1 MTVSFFGHR
10 DTPSEVAQILRET
23 VIDLIENHGADI
35 FYVGNHGAF
44 DAMVKGVLC
53 ELKKEY
59 PHVNYAVVLA
69 YMPKNN
75 TGQNFENTVFPEGLE
90 NTLPRYAIAAR
101 NRWMILRS
109 ELLVVYVSRN
119 FGGAANAK
127 KLAEIKKKRVINLFC
142 TKKIRS

>member
-44 DAMVKGVLC
+44 DAMVKRVLC

-142 TKKIRS
+142 TKKFRP